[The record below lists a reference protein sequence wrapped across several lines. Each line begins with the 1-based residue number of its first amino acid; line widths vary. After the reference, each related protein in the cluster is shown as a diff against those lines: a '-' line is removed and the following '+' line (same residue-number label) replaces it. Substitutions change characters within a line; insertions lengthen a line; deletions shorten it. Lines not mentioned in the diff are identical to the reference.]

1 MNGLLP
7 IVRWL
12 RHPFYC
18 CRAKLKYLAQKLDC
32 FKYAKAADGP
42 ANDWLA
48 GLSAA
53 LGAAMDLLFCEAL
66 TDVDGG
72 TIVCHTAEAEKVNT
86 GGQHLYINGIGITSI
101 GLHLA

>member
-1 MNGLLP
+1 M
-7 IVRWL
+7 RWSSC
-12 RHPFYC
+12 PFYC

-32 FKYAKAADGP
+32 FEYAKTADGP

-66 TDVDGG
+66 ADVDGG

-86 GGQHLYINGIGITSI
+86 GCHHLYINDIRITTI